1 MDRIDRY
8 ITIKTNRE
16 APRRGSVLL
25 SEPLMGD
32 YYFGRSVVLLAE
44 HNDEG
49 TFGVIMNKPLEQSLN
64 EAVPHFPNFEGRIF
78 LGGPVEKNSLFYIH
92 SFGDLI
98 EDSVDIGRGLYW
110 GGSIEMIKDL
120 ILVGKLTSDNI
131 RFYAGYSGWSPHQ
144 LNNELSRNA
153 WIVTDIPD
161 QNILAMESDKMW
173 NNLLS
178 PLGEQYAYW
187 SKFPKNPELN

>member
-1 MDRIDRY
+1 MDKIDRY
-8 ITIKTNRE
+8 VSVKTNLRT
-16 APRRGSVLL
+16 PKRGSILL

-44 HNDEG
+44 HNEEG
-49 TFGVIMNKPLEQSLN
+49 TFGVIMNKPLEQAFN
-64 EAVPHFPNFEGRIF
+64 EAVPHFPSFDGQLF

-98 EDSVDIGRGLYW
+98 DDSTAIGGGLYW
-110 GGSIEMIKDL
+110 GGSIDIIKDL
-120 ILVGKLTSDNI
+120 MLIGKLTPNNI

-144 LNNELSRNA
+144 LNAELSLNA
-153 WIVTDIPD
+153 WVVTEIQD
-161 QNILAMESDKMW
+161 QNLLGMNSDTMW

-178 PLGEQYAYW
+178 PLG
-187 SKFPKNPELN
+187 